1 MSKKDE
7 VKVKGNP
14 ALKEFLERLKVDG
27 KKERLFGEDRIVEIK
42 GNPALKGFLEK
53 IKGEK
58 ESEMKTER
66 EIKKEEDS
74 IEGVKIK
81 GSPPVQIAIKEYY
94 RRQGLLKENLDNKEE
109 DLRDKYKNIA
119 RVSLPRDYT
128 YLQKTR
134 KKRKRRMVFSKTI
147 RFDFLTLR
155 LVRVLSR
162 IMGISQSD
170 FIRRAIISYARFI
183 YDFLP
188 EGDKEKIEKGEI

>member
-1 MSKKDE
+1 MSKIIKI
-7 VKVKGNP
+7 KGNP
-14 ALKEFLERLKVDG
+14 RLKDFIDVKPDG
-27 KKERLFGEDRIVEIK
+27 VEDKSKEKEIEIK
-42 GNPALKGFLEK
+42 GNPRLRDFVDVKSDK
-53 IKGEK
+53 YRDVKK
-58 ESEMKTER
+58 R
-66 EIKKEEDS
+66 KKEGNEE
-74 IEGVKIK
+74 IKIK

-94 RRQGLLKENLDNKEE
+94 RRQGLLKERLDSEEE

-134 KKRKRRMVFSKTI
+134 KKRKRRMVFSKAI

-188 EGDKEKIEKGEI
+188 EDDKEKIEKGEI